1 MAKFTV
7 GQEVWIRKARH
18 GQGDPWRRTEITRVG
33 RKYVYANDPE
43 ISWREVKFDL
53 AGYEAGGYSGIP
65 LRIYTDEGRA
75 RLERLQV
82 ARGRLRDLGVDMGY
96 KNRFSL
102 EAQEAVADLLE
113 ADLRDENREG

>member
-1 MAKFTV
+1 MEFTV
-7 GQEVWIRKARH
+7 GQEVWIREARH
-18 GQGDPWRRTEITRVG
+18 GRGDPWRRIEITRVG

-53 AGYEAGGYSGIP
+53 DGKEVANYSGSA
-65 LRIYTDEGRA
+65 LKIYTDEGKA
-75 RLERLQV
+75 RFERLQV

-102 EAQEAVADLLE
+102 EAQEAVAALLE